1 MPKNPKQRSYDD
13 AYSNSASPANS
24 VPGQR
29 GDLDNSPEGIARR
42 RVFKQN
48 AMQRGDPDGVEGGHG
63 DNTAQWGLKTKDSAR
78 AYADKELIIPV
89 GKRRALAKLL
99 RDRDRGWYARSE

>member
-1 MPKNPKQRSYDD
+1 MPKNPKQQSYGD

-24 VPGQR
+24 VPGKR

-42 RVFKQN
+42 RVLKQN
-48 AMQRGDPDGVEGGHG
+48 ATLRGDPDGVEGGHG

-78 AYADKELIIPV
+78 AYADKELIISV
-89 GKRRALAKLL
+89 GKRRVLVKLL
-99 RDRDRGWYARSE
+99 CDCDWGWYARSE